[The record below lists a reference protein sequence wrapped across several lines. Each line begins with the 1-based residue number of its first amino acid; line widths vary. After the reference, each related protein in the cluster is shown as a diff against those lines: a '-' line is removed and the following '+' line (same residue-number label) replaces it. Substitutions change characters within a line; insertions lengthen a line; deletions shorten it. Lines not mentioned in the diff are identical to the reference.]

1 MDPEDYPSDS
11 DASDEDFRPDKAEDD
26 SASEVESDDNVE
38 GHDVEDD
45 CEETSGGKKRKQK
58 PKKTGNKK
66 AKLEEAINEEKNQ
79 TNRDENLDDEDEER
93 LTDALWAD
101 FLAGTGNSNGST
113 SSTSKPTAPA
123 KSETSRKSTV
133 RTESKTVS
141 TVSKPDKTATVTKI
155 FEFAGET
162 VEVTEDG
169 PKCSADQSV
178 KPVGKLALG
187 ASNGNAGPAKPFSGR
202 PSGGGLGAVLSQIGK
217 KNKLSVLEKTKLDW
231 NSFKRTQ
238 GIEEDL
244 QTHNKGKDGYLER
257 QDFLQRA
264 DVRQFEIEKSFRQSS
279 RSNR

>member
-26 SASEVESDDNVE
+26 SASEVYSDDNLE
-38 GHDVEDD
+38 GHDAEDD
-45 CEETSGGKKRKQK
+45 GEETGGGRKRKQIS
-58 PKKTGNKK
+58 KKTGTKK
-66 AKLEEAINEEKNQ
+66 AKLQDTIKEGNKESTPGE
-79 TNRDENLDDEDEER
+79 DLDDEDEER

-101 FLAGTGNSNGST
+101 FLSGTGNSNGST
-113 SSTSKPTAPA
+113 SSTSKQSAPA
-123 KSETSRKSTV
+123 KSEVPRKSTAIA
-133 RTESKTVS
+133 EPQKAL
-141 TVSKPDKTATVTKI
+141 SKPEKTSTVTKI
-155 FEFAGET
+155 FEFAGEA
-162 VEVTEDG
+162 VEVTEEI
-169 PKCSADQSV
+169 PKNQADQSA

-187 ASNGNAGPAKPFSGR
+187 ASNGNAGPAKPPFGGR

-217 KNKLSVLEKTKLDW
+217 KNKLSTLEKTKLDW

-238 GIEEDL
+238 GIEEEL

-264 DVRQFEIEKSFRQSS
+264 DVRQFEIEKSFRQTS